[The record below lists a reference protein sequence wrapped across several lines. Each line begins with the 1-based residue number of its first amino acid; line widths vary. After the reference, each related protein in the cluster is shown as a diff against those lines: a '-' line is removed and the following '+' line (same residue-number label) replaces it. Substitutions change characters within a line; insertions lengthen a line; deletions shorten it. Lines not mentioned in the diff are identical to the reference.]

1 MTRRIAAVTIGQS
14 PRPDLLVTL
23 VSRLPDDAEVIE
35 TGALDSLTAAT
46 LPSRSDARD
55 RSSDAYPLTT
65 RLRDKT
71 SVTLDEADLA
81 PLVQV
86 AIEKGEEAGAQ
97 VTLLLCAG
105 GFSDAIARGPLVR
118 PFDAAVDR
126 LKSIGARRLAVIVPV
141 AQQAAPAARKW
152 ATAGFDPVPI
162 VGDPATIAPHDLT
175 GLDGIEALVLDYVGH
190 PTTTVTAARNRWDVP
205 VVDLGEEGAEVA
217 ARLLSE
223 LE

>member
-1 MTRRIAAVTIGQS
+1 MTRRIAAVTIGQC

-23 VSRLPDDAEVIE
+23 VSRLPADAEVIE

-46 LPSRSDARD
+46 LRSRSHRRD
-55 RSSDAYPLTT
+55 RSSNAYPLTT
-65 RLRDKT
+65 RLRDET

-105 GFSDAIARGPLVR
+105 GFRDAIARGPLVR
-118 PFDAAVDR
+118 PFDAGVDR
-126 LKSIGARRLAVIVPV
+126 LKSIRARRLGVIVPV
-141 AQQAAPAARKW
+141 ADQAAAAGRKW

-162 VGDPATIAPHDLT
+162 VGDAATIAPRDVT
-175 GLDGIEALVLDYVGH
+175 GRDAIEAVVLDYVGH
-190 PTTTVTAARNRWDVP
+190 PTATVAAARNRWDVP

-217 ARLLSE
+217 ARLLNE